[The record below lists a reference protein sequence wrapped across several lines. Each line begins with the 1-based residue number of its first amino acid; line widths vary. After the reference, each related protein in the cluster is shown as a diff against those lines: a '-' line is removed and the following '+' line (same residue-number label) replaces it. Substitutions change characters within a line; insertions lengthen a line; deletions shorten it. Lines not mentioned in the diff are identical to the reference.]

1 MVAIIMAS
9 GMSRRMS
16 KNKLLINLYNKP
28 LIRWTIELAKSCD
41 FEDVIVVYKD
51 KEVKDIAENL
61 QVKTIYNGRFKY
73 GQSESIKLALSSL
86 KKEYNGYI
94 FFTGDQP
101 FIKKE
106 TIKILMKTFIKRG
119 GIILPKVNGKNKS
132 PVIFSREF
140 KFELMNIE
148 GDIGGRNVIK
158 NNIKKVTPVYF
169 NKSIEFF
176 DIDTKEDLKMAKAIY
191 EGEKL

>member
-16 KNKLLINLYNKP
+16 ENKLLINLYNKP
-28 LIRWTIELAKSCD
+28 LIRWTIELSKSCD

-51 KEVKDIAENL
+51 KEVKDIAEKL

-86 KKEYNGYI
+86 KKEYDGYI

>member
-16 KNKLLINLYNKP
+16 ENKLLINLYNKP

-86 KKEYNGYI
+86 KKEYDGYI

-106 TIKILMKTFIKRG
+106 TIKTLMKTFIKRG